1 MRSEVQYGTLLT
13 YSPRG
18 RSEISRRSRT
28 VCYAIKAGDLHAL
41 NHAALRLQEHI
52 ERQDVLAPF
61 FGPHV
66 TLIPMPRSAPL
77 VQGALWPAQKIC
89 EAILAR
95 GLAAAVVPAL
105 ERVDAVAR
113 SAHAAQGERPL
124 TSVHFE
130 SLRAHGFVDVGAS
143 ILVVDDVL
151 TKGATALA
159 AVSRLAEV
167 YPDAQ
172 IATFALVRT
181 MGLVAEIEQILDPAI
196 GTIRLIDDEVRREP

>member
-1 MRSEVQYGTLLT
+1 MRSETSYGTLLT

-28 VCYAIKAGDLHAL
+28 VCYGIKAGDPLAL

-66 TLIPMPRSAPL
+66 TLVPMPRSAPL

-89 EAILAR
+89 EAFLAR
-95 GLAAAVVPAL
+95 GLAGAAVPAL
-105 ERVDAVAR
+105 ERVEAIAR
-113 SAHAAQGERPL
+113 SAHTAQGERPPP
-124 TSVHFE
+124 SAHFE
-130 SLRAHGFVDVGAS
+130 SLRAQGFVDVGRS

-151 TKGATALA
+151 TKGATALG
-159 AVSRLAEV
+159 AVARLAEV

-181 MGLVAEIEQILDPAI
+181 MGLVAEIEQILDPAA
-196 GTIRLIDDEVRREP
+196 GTIRLIDGEARREP